1 MSTNFQGSLL
11 PIGLSDLLP
20 PDAEYET
27 HITETLMRSFASYG
41 YDRVKPP
48 LIEFEEI
55 LLGGSGVATE
65 KQTFRIMDPVSQRM
79 LGVRADM
86 TMQIARIASTRLGD
100 IKRPIRLSYAG
111 QVLRV
116 KGSDLRP
123 KRQFAQIGA
132 ELIGSNSF
140 RADAEVILMTI
151 NALES
156 VGISNLSVDL
166 CIPKLLTHIFT
177 DFKIDASF
185 EVDNLK
191 TFFNQKNVPAI
202 EGLKEKLG
210 DEAVETFKTILISSG
225 SIETALPM
233 LKSIKL
239 NDQAKKQIDNLE
251 IVVKHLRKRAPD
263 LKITIDPA
271 ESRGFEYHTG
281 ITFSFFSS
289 QINGE
294 IGRGGRYQAYN
305 SKITEDATGVSL
317 FVDSIIQ
324 ALPKPKKQ
332 KKILVSSFDSSKINN
347 LRKEGWI
354 VVEYFDDVSINS
366 ENDTIQSGCT
376 HYWDGQNII
385 AVNI

>member
-1 MSTNFQGSLL
+1 MSTNFQGGLL

-27 HITETLMRSFASYG
+27 HITEALMNSFASYG

-48 LIEFEEI
+48 LIEFEEV
-55 LLGGSGVATE
+55 LLGGSGEATE

-140 RADAEVILMTI
+140 RADAEIVLMTI
-151 NALES
+151 DALENI
-156 VGISNLSVDL
+156 GISDLSVDL
-166 CIPKLLTHIFT
+166 CVPKLLSLICL
-177 DFKIDASF
+177 DLKIDSSF
-185 EVDNLK
+185 ELDNLK
-191 TFFNQKNVPAI
+191 TFFNQKNLPAI
-202 EGLKEKLG
+202 EGLKKKLG
-210 DEAVETFKTILISSG
+210 SEAVEIFKLILNSSG
-225 SIETALPM
+225 SIETALPI
-233 LKSIKL
+233 LKNIGS
-239 NDQAKKQIDNLE
+239 NGWAKKQIENLE
-251 IVVKHLRKRAPD
+251 TVVTLLRKRAPN

-289 QINGE
+289 GINGE

-305 SKITEDATGVSL
+305 SEVTADATGVSL
-317 FVDSIIQ
+317 FIDSIIQ
-324 ALPKPKKQ
+324 ALPKPKRQ
-332 KKILVSSFDSSKINN
+332 KKILVSSSDSSKINN

-354 VVEYFDDVSINS
+354 VVEYFDDVSIKS
-366 ENDTIQSGCT
+366 EKNTIQSGCT